1 MNNNDILKR
10 LRYIFDLSDAQTQ
23 AVFALAETSV
33 TLEQL
38 IKWFKPDDDP
48 LFEVLEDQPLAI
60 FLNGLISHLRGK
72 KEGPL
77 PEPERKL
84 THNLILRKLKIALNL
99 QTEDMLDIWLKVD
112 FRLSKHELSGFF
124 RQPSHRNYRL
134 CQDQVL
140 RNFLQGLQLKLR
152 PESQRTE
159 A

>member
-1 MNNNDILKR
+1 MHNNDILKR
-10 LRYIFDLSDAQTQ
+10 LRYIFDLSDGQMQ
-23 AVFALAETSV
+23 AIFVLGGKTVGS
-33 TLEQL
+33 EQL
-38 IKWFKPDDDP
+38 IQWFKPDDDP
-48 LFEVLEDQPLAI
+48 FFEALEDRCLAV
-60 FLNGLISHLRGK
+60 FLNGLISHFRGQ

-77 PEPERKL
+77 PEPEAKL

-99 QTEDMLDIWLKVD
+99 QAEEMLEIWLKVD
-112 FRLSKHELSGFF
+112 FRLSKHELSSFF
-124 RQPSHRNYRL
+124 RQPSHRNYRQ